1 MVQDGEVYFLKMNN
15 GEDLLCIVH
24 DDSQECLYVTQPY
37 RIELMP
43 GPDMTITTSIIRWL
57 PFSSLMGEKIRLDK
71 RHVMAYILVDEEVS
85 IKYANSIARER
96 NKDWRDRIVAEIVT
110 AANIANTSSGSIH

>member
-1 MVQDGEVYFLKMNN
+1 MEQDGEVYFLKMNN
-15 GEDLLCIVH
+15 GEDLLCIIQ

-71 RHVMAYILVDEEVS
+71 RHVMTYILVDEETA
-85 IKYANSIARER
+85 IKYVNSIARER
-96 NKDWRDRIVAEIVT
+96 NKELRDQIVKEIIT
-110 AANIANTSSGSIH
+110 AASIANTSSGSIH